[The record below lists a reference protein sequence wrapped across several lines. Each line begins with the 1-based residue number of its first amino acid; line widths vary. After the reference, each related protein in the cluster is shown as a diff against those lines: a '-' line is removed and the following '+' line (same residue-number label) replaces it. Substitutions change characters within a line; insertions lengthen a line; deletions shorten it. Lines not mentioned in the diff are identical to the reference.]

1 MTKSAD
7 PVFRVQFVS
16 QDKVY
21 ELFAKQ
27 IYSSDLYGLLKSKS
41 LCLVNAAVYWS
52 TPPKKSSKTSSKG
65 SSEVMCP
72 CMP

>member
-21 ELFAKQ
+21 ELFATHM
-27 IYSSDLYGLLKSKS
+27 YSSDLYWFIAFQESVSGERS
-41 LCLVNAAVYWS
+41 
-52 TPPKKSSKTSSKG
+52 
-65 SSEVMCP
+65 
-72 CMP
+72 